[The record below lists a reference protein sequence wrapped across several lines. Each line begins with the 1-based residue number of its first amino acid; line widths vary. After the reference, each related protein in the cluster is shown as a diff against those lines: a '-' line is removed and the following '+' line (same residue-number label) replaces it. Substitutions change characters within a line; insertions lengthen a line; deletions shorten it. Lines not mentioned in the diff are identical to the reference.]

1 VNEEFA
7 GYVTVNWTPSYPGF
21 VEMSIPAI
29 EDLNVLPGFQRRG
42 IGTRLLEEAE
52 QLVRQRH
59 NVVGIGVG
67 LHPGYSAAH
76 RLYVKRG
83 YVPDARGLTYCD
95 RYVEEGAQVLLDDD
109 LVLHLVKHLGA
120 GG

>member
-1 VNEEFA
+1 
-7 GYVTVNWTPSYPGF
+7 
-21 VEMSIPAI
+21 
-29 EDLNVLPGFQRRG
+29 VLPGFQRRG

-52 QLVRQRH
+52 QLVRQGH

-83 YVPDARGLTYCD
+83 YVRDGRGLTYCD

-120 GG
+120 GGSTT